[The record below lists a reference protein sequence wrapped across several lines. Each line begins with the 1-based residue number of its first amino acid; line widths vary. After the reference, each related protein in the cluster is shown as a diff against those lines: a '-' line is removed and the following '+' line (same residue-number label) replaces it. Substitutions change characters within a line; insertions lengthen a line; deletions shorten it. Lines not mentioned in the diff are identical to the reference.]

1 MSKKNRTPYLF
12 VILAALLLELII
24 APIRGI
30 NCVFS
35 GLIAFV
41 AFGLFVYLCC
51 RFFRKLNPLLI
62 LGFTLLAWGLL
73 NLPVRL
79 FYWRDALITLW
90 EVLMHVLGMVTG
102 YLLWVNKRIWK
113 YVTLLVATT
122 VCVAYAT
129 NYIKWLDYLNFG
141 KLDSAG
147 EQLLEEDFNLYDLNG
162 SELSLNDFKDKYL
175 VLDFWSS
182 SCGLCIK
189 SFPEVQSISE
199 QLSNNQRVSFY
210 SVFCVSQNRTETRQ
224 TGVDIIQKRGFSF
237 PLLLS
242 EDESYKK
249 LGVNGFPTVLI
260 CSPDNKIIF
269 RGSLKNANT
278 YIIKNINK

>member
-1 MSKKNRTPYLF
+1 MKNKNKISYIYIF
-12 VILAALLLELII
+12 LACLLLELII
-24 APIRGI
+24 VPIRGI
-30 NCVFS
+30 NLELS

-51 RFFRKLNPLLI
+51 RFFKKLNPHLV
-62 LGFTLLAWGLL
+62 LGFTFLAWFLL

-79 FYWRDALITLW
+79 FYWKESLITLW
-90 EVLMHVLGMVTG
+90 EVLMHVLGLITG

-113 YVTLLVATT
+113 FVTLLVATI

-147 EQLLEEDFNLYDLNG
+147 EQVLEEDFCLCDLNG
-162 SELSLNDFKDKYL
+162 NELSLNDFKDKYL

-182 SCGLCIK
+182 RCGVCIK
-189 SFPEVQSISE
+189 NFPEVQSISE
-199 QLSNNQRVSFY
+199 ELSNNRRVSFY
-210 SVFCVSQNRTETRQ
+210 SVFCVYSKGCETRQ

-237 PLLLS
+237 PLLFS

-249 LGVNGFPTVLI
+249 FGVSRFPTVVI
-260 CSPDNKIIF
+260 VSPDNKIIF
-269 RGSLKNANT
+269 RGRLESA
-278 YIIKNINK
+278 IKFITKINK